1 MTTKTAPPTFTGPQ
15 LEAICKAIADTAS
28 GLTGSEIGHTLAQIE
43 LSDPDPGATKWK
55 RLYNALSARQN
66 HDRTGDRV
74 LSFIK
79 NALDPARY
87 SGLEPVFEQRRNA
100 VNVPLAFYG
109 LEFGEDGKYHT
120 CTPATTLGE
129 AEERAGRLRKELERR
144 AVEPEVLAFCRAELL
159 EKNYFHAV
167 LEGTKSISAIIRLRT
182 GLTADAGELSQQ
194 AFGGDDPILRI
205 NPRLTDTH
213 RIEQRGFTNL
223 LVGFFGMFRSPTA
236 HAPRIEWPMGEQD
249 ALDLLSLASLLLR
262 RIKSATTR

>member
-1 MTTKTAPPTFTGPQ
+1 MSAKTVPPAFTGPQ
-15 LEAICKAIADTAS
+15 LEAICKAIADTTS
-28 GLTGSEIGHTLAQIE
+28 GLTGSEIGHTLAQIGV
-43 LSDPDPGATKWK
+43 SDPDTDATKWK
-55 RLYNALSARQN
+55 RLYNALSRRQN
-66 HDRTGDRV
+66 RDRTGDRV

-87 SGLEPVFEQRRNA
+87 AGLESVFEQRRNA

-109 LEFGEDGKYHT
+109 LEFGEDGRYRK
-120 CTPATTLGE
+120 CTPASTLGE

-159 EKNYFHAV
+159 GKNYFHAV
-167 LEGTKSISAIIRLRT
+167 LEATKSISSVIRSRT

-194 AFGGDDPILRI
+194 AFGGDDPVLRI

-213 RIEQRGFTNL
+213 RTEQRGFTNL
-223 LVGFFGMFRSPTA
+223 LVGFFGMFRSTTA
-236 HAPRIEWPMGEQD
+236 HAPKIEWPMGEQD

-262 RIKSATTR
+262 RIKTATAR